1 MSELMKLN
9 AEVGKVVVDDDG
21 TEVCITTELINKAIA
36 AKARLEMGVY
46 ITAMS
51 LKEMRDNRLYLPL
64 GYKSWVTFVENELPY
79 NIRTVQKH
87 LRIADNLF
95 SLAGPYDPESKDNLA
110 THASSLSQRT
120 LLQLSN
126 FSEEDRVRLVTEG
139 FISLGDGD
147 YSIDDLKR
155 IAGKELTD
163 KLKEYA
169 PKIAKNAE
177 LERENDLLRT
187 VNGAQKEKIEK
198 TEARLKK
205 LEAVAGSDRVGA
217 ILRDLRY
224 HWHQMGA
231 LTKELRKLDPAVEAT
246 ETVIELFKE
255 CIIDSN
261 TVIESLQESIN

>member
-1 MSELMKLN
+1 MKLN
-9 AEVGKVVVDDDG
+9 AEVGKVVKDEDG
-21 TEVCITTELINKAIA
+21 TEICITTELINKAIA

-51 LKEMRDNRLYLPL
+51 LKEMRDNRLYIPL
-64 GYKSWVTFVENELPY
+64 GYKSWISFIENELPY
-79 NIRTVQKH
+79 STRTVQDH
-87 LRIADNLF
+87 LVIANNLF
-95 SLAGPYDPESKDNLA
+95 SLASPESQSEMEN
-110 THASSLSQRT
+110 TQHAAHLSKRT
-120 LLQLSN
+120 LLQLAKLK
-126 FSEEDRVRLVTEG
+126 EDDRVRLITDGLV
-139 FISLGDGD
+139 SLGDGD

-155 IAGKELTD
+155 IASKELTE
-163 KLKEYA
+163 KLKELA

-187 VNGAQKEKIEK
+187 VNSTQKEKIEK
-198 TEARLKK
+198 TEAKLKK